1 VRVVLGT
8 LLGLAAVRPAAA
20 HGPVS
25 LRPDTLWQAWNVDPL
40 VLVPLLLAIGLY
52 GRGLRQLW
60 TRAGRGRGVGLAHVL
75 AFAFGVAA
83 LFVALVSPLDA
94 LGETLLSAHMAQH
107 ALLVTAAPLLLLLG
121 KPGVLFA
128 WALPAGRRKKFLRA
142 RAWRA
147 LAVTSAAVSRPL
159 PSAFLHGLA
168 LWGWHA
174 PGAFDAAVASYGVH
188 LLEHVC
194 FFGTALLFWKAILD
208 ARSQGRAVPALGA
221 AFATLMHGGLLGA
234 LITLAPLPLY
244 AWYHDRTV
252 PWGLNPLED
261 QQLAGLIMW
270 VPMGTVYL
278 GACLALA
285 NRLLPLPDGRPAE
298 SVDAESIQHGASIDN
313 KSWKGQP
320 CGVSVSAVTPVTG
333 PGSGSARSPP
343 ALSPSEFG

>member
-1 VRVVLGT
+1 VRVVLGV
-8 LLGLAAVRPAAA
+8 LLGFVAIRSASA
-20 HGPVS
+20 HGPVPV
-25 LRPDTLWQAWNVDPL
+25 RPDALWHAWSLDPFF
-40 VLVPLLLAIGLY
+40 LVPRLLAVGLY
-52 GRGLRQLW
+52 ARGLRQLW
-60 TRAGRGRGVGLAHVL
+60 TRAGRGSGVAMPRVW

-83 LFVALVSPLDA
+83 LFVALVSPLHA

-128 WALPAGRRKKFLRA
+128 WALPAERRKKFLRS

-147 LAVTSAAVSRPL
+147 LAVPGAAASRPL

-208 ARSQGRAVPALGA
+208 PRSQGRAASALGA

-234 LITLAPLPLY
+234 LITMAPLPLY
-244 AWYHDRTV
+244 AWYHDRTA

-270 VPMGTVYL
+270 VPMGAVYL

-285 NRLLPLPDGRPAE
+285 SRLLPLRDGRPAG
-298 SVDAESIQHGASIDN
+298 SVHAESIQHGRSIDN
-313 KSWKGQP
+313 KS
-320 CGVSVSAVTPVTG
+320 
-333 PGSGSARSPP
+333 
-343 ALSPSEFG
+343 